1 MRAEVKSMKNPRT
14 VEWWRGTARHMW
26 RTYFALKRQQECD
39 NFPPPISDSDL
50 KIFEVCDKIYCN
62 NFVKVDQDI
71 LKMYFTSRWGDDLYE
86 VGEYSKRNNI
96 PENVIWIVINR
107 ANRVVMEELG
117 LLEKKE
123 ENDDG
128 KHG

>member
-1 MRAEVKSMKNPRT
+1 
-14 VEWWRGTARHMW
+14 
-26 RTYFALKRQQECD
+26 
-39 NFPPPISDSDL
+39 
-50 KIFEVCDKIYCN
+50 
-62 NFVKVDQDI
+62 
-71 LKMYFTSRWGDDLYE
+71 MYFTSRWGDDLYE